1 MTPLPCPRC
10 LMWDAGRCEHP
21 DPTARL
27 PCPLMGRGGAR
38 QPAEP
43 GDDAASVEGWRAMM
57 AGSPAYTPDLGE
69 VVPCPGFV
77 PMETT

>member
-10 LMWDAGRCEHP
+10 LMWTGTCEHP

-27 PCPLMGRGGAR
+27 RDADGR
-38 QPAEP
+38 PAEP
-43 GDDAASVEGWRAMM
+43 GDDSASVEGWRAMM
-57 AGSPAYTPDLGE
+57 AGSPAYTPDRGAA
-69 VVPCPGFV
+69 VPCPGFV